1 MVSVRGRVIEQIS
14 EDADEHTDRFAK
26 KYFGMD
32 KYPYR
37 FPKWKSHFENK
48 SRESISSTIIQS
60 DRMKRTDRQRFKIV
74 IMSK

>member
-37 FPKWKSHFENK
+37 FPK
-48 SRESISSTIIQS
+48 
-60 DRMKRTDRQRFKIV
+60 
-74 IMSK
+74 